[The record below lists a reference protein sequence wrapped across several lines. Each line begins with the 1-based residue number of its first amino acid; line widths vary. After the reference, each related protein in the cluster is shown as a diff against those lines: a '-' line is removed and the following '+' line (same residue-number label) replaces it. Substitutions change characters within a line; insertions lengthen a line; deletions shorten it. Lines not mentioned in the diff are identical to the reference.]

1 LSSNKSIIVKKIKKI
16 EGGHHGGAWKVA
28 YADFVTAMMA
38 FFLLLWLLSMVS
50 DEKRARLSD
59 YFKHFS
65 MFDSGGESWMEKSSE
80 MFNETGVTK
89 QKVFTDSIK
98 NDVPN
103 VEGIEEILNQGIA
116 EQVGD
121 VKDQVLV
128 DLTDDGVRIQI
139 TDKDGSL
146 MFQKGKKELTTKA
159 KEILKVIT
167 EQIRSLPNKI
177 IIEGHTDALQYS
189 GSSYSNWELS
199 TERASSARIALEG
212 FGIDPKRVVR
222 VTGYADTDPLIKED
236 PLDPSNRR
244 ISITI
249 QHPKKAVNSTDKI
262 ASDDQGLKNEGLD
275 NNMKSKSVQN
285 TGPSLSEHF
294 KYRGKALWKT
304 KKYKQQP
311 AALTPDNNKIEDG
324 SNTDAQN
331 KLTPVMLKDYFP
343 LLESNP
349 ALDNPIIEGSWK
361 DNSTD
366 QTEDIRNK
374 SPLTNTPKDIN
385 KKTDRSLSEIIDYKR
400 EINNKDNRGTHSGSA
415 ASKDDWSPVIS
426 NEDFQPLQMKNP
438 VLKNN
443 TMERHRKKD
452 KGTQKTGF
460 KKKPPIKKLPQ
471 ESVEDTGVSLSEIY
485 DYKKETSNEKSRE
498 TAGPDM
504 IGTEAGKD
512 WSPVISN
519 EDFLKV
525 QGKNP
530 DSYKPH
536 AGQERIKDSTIMK
549 SEDPA
554 KTSVENDQDKS
565 PAKGDTSLSE
575 NLDYK
580 EDITNKNKGSDSGGT
595 VLGDEWNPVISR
607 DDFLP
612 VQGGNP

>member
-1 LSSNKSIIVKKIKKI
+1 
-16 EGGHHGGAWKVA
+16 
-28 YADFVTAMMA
+28 MMA

-146 MFQKGKKELTTKA
+146 MFQKGKKELTPKA

-177 IIEGHTDALQYS
+177 VIEGHTDALQYS

-249 QHPKKAVNSTDKI
+249 QHPKKTVNATGKI
-262 ASDDQGLKNEGLD
+262 ASDDQGLKKKGLD
-275 NNMKSKSVQN
+275 NNVKAKSVQN

-304 KKYKQQP
+304 KKHKQQP
-311 AALTPDNNKIEDG
+311 AAQTPDNNKIEDEI
-324 SNTDAQN
+324 NTDAQN
-331 KLTPVMLKDYFP
+331 NLTPVMSRDYFP
-343 LLESNP
+343 LLEDSLD
-349 ALDNPIIEGSWK
+349 LDNPIIEGSWK
-361 DNSTD
+361 DNSTG

-374 SPLTNTPKDIN
+374 SPITNIPMDIDKN
-385 KKTDRSLSEIIDYKR
+385 TDRSLSEIIDYKR
-400 EINNKDNRGTHSGSA
+400 ETHNKDNRGTHSGSA

-426 NEDFQPLQMKNP
+426 NEDFQLLQMKNP
-438 VLKNN
+438 ALKNN
-443 TMERHRKKD
+443 TLERHRKKD

-460 KKKPPIKKLPQ
+460 KKKPAVKKVPQ

-485 DYKKETSNEKSRE
+485 DYKKEIPNEKNRE
-498 TAGPDM
+498 TVGPDM
-504 IGTEAGKD
+504 VGTGAGKD

-519 EDFLKV
+519 EDFLPV
-525 QGKNP
+525 QRKNQ
-530 DSYKPH
+530 DSDKPL
-536 AGQERIKDSTIMK
+536 AGQERIKDRTKKK
-549 SEDPA
+549 SEDPI
-554 KTSVENDQDKS
+554 KSSVVNDQDKS
-565 PAKGDTSLSE
+565 PGKGDTSLSE

-580 EDITNKNKGSDSGGT
+580 EDSANKNKGADRGGAA
-595 VLGDEWNPVISR
+595 LGDEWNPVISK